1 VGAAAVFKSHLLGK
15 TPGVADVVTFRFERP
30 PGYEY
35 LPGQWFVITL
45 PGPDGPLDHHF
56 SHSSSPTE
64 PRLEFTTRLRD
75 SEFKLALRAL
85 EMGAEVEL
93 ESPYGAF
100 TLAPGT
106 EPVVFLAGGIG
117 ITCVRSILR
126 SCADNPADIGR
137 REITL
142 IFANRSEDAIPF
154 QEELAAMQA
163 ELPGLRVVH
172 VISSPGEGW
181 GGYRGHVSADIL
193 DRELSL
199 PAHWTYYAS
208 GPPGF
213 VGAMRELLETRG
225 VGGGHVKVERFD
237 GYE

>member
-1 VGAAAVFKSHLLGK
+1 MVAAVYKSRLIGII
-15 TPGVADVVTFRFERP
+15 PRVADVVTFRFERP

-35 LPGQWFVITL
+35 LPGQWFVITF
-45 PGPDGPLDHHF
+45 PGPDGQLDHHF

-64 PRLEFTTRLRD
+64 PWLEFTTRLRD
-75 SEFKLALRAL
+75 SEFKSALRQL
-85 EMGAEVEL
+85 EYGAEVEL
-93 ESPYGAF
+93 EAPYGSF

-126 SCADNPADIGR
+126 SCADNPVDAGA

-154 QEELAAMQA
+154 REELAGMETA
-163 ELPGLRVVH
+163 LPGLRVVH
-172 VISSPGEGW
+172 VLSRAGESW
-181 GGYRGHVSADIL
+181 EGYRGHVSADIL
-193 DRELSL
+193 DRELSM
-199 PAHWTYYAS
+199 PARWTYYAS

-225 VGGGHVKVERFD
+225 VDGGHVKVERFD